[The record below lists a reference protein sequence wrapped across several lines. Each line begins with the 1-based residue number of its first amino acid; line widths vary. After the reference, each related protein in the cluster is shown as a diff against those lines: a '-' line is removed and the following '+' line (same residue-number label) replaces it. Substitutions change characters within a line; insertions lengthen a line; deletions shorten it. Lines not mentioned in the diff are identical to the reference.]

1 MKKFIQWVM
10 AATLVCGSSL
20 FTACVTDVVD
30 NPVPP
35 EKTIAIDKANF
46 PDDNFREYLLNQDY
60 GQDGVLTETEIMF
73 IDDMD
78 VYDMEISSLQGI
90 EYFTALT
97 MLDCED
103 NELTT
108 LDISKNTALV
118 KLYCSMNYLT
128 SLDITNN
135 VALKCLSCYD
145 NELTSLDVS
154 KNTALTFLDC
164 EENKITALDI
174 SMCTELKSLTCGD
187 NELTQLDISN
197 LTYLESLNCYYNN
210 LTTLDVSNN
219 PNLEYLNCENNQ
231 LSSLDISN
239 NPNLG
244 LVFCDGNQLTSLDFT
259 NNPLLYFVSLTR
271 NKISGQNMDNLI
283 SSLLQYTE
291 TPEPIIDL
299 IDYSEG
305 DEENVCTKT
314 QVAAIKA
321 KGWKPRYYNEEED
334 EWTEYEGSD
343 E

>member
-1 MKKFIQWVM
+1 MERISAWVM

-20 FTACVTDVVD
+20 FTACVTDYGD
-30 NPVPP
+30 NPVTP
-35 EKTIAIDKANF
+35 TVRVAIDKENF
-46 PDDNFREYLLNQDY
+46 PDDNFREYLLDQDY
-60 GQDGVLTETEIMF
+60 GKDGVLTEREIMNITEI
-73 IDDMD
+73 D
-78 VYDMEISSLQGI
+78 VYDMDISSLQGI

-97 MLDCED
+97 MLDCDD
-103 NELTT
+103 NELTA

-118 KLYCSMNYLT
+118 KLYCSWNHLT

-135 VALKCLSCYD
+135 VALKRLLCYD

-154 KNTALTFLDC
+154 KNTALTYLDC
-164 EENKITALDI
+164 EENKITALDV
-174 SMCTELKSLTCGD
+174 SMCTELESLTCGD

-197 LTYLESLNCYYNN
+197 LTYLESLNCNDNY
-210 LTTLDVSNN
+210 LTTLDVSSN
-219 PNLEYLNCENNQ
+219 PNLEYLKCYDNQ

-239 NPNLG
+239 NPNLW
-244 LVFCDGNQLTSLDFT
+244 LVFCDGNQISSLD
-259 NNPLLYFVSLTR
+259 VSKNTELRYLSITR

-283 SSLLQYTE
+283 SSLLQYEGTSA
-291 TPEPIIDL
+291 PVFDV

-321 KGWKPRYYNEEED
+321 KGWEPRYYNEEED
-334 EWTEYEGSD
+334 DWFEYEGSD

>member
-20 FTACVTDVVD
+20 FTACVTDYGD
-30 NPVPP
+30 NPVTP
-35 EKTIAIDKANF
+35 KVRIAIDKENF
-46 PDDNFREYLLNQDY
+46 PDDNFRAFLLDQDY
-60 GQDGVLTETEIMF
+60 GKDGVLTEREIMN
-73 IDDMD
+73 ITDMD

-103 NELTT
+103 NELST

-118 KLYCSMNYLT
+118 KLYCSWNHLT

-135 VALKCLSCYD
+135 VALKRLLCYN

-154 KNTALTFLDC
+154 KNTALTYLDC

-174 SMCTELKSLTCGD
+174 SMCTELEALTCGY

-197 LTYLESLNCYYNN
+197 LTYLEDLDCCDNY
-210 LTTLDVSNN
+210 LTTLDVSSN
-219 PNLEYLNCENNQ
+219 PNLEKLECEDNQ
-231 LSSLDISN
+231 ISSLDISN
-239 NPNLG
+239 NPYLW
-244 LVFCDGNQLTSLDFT
+244 LVYCDGNQISSLD
-259 NNPLLYFVSLTR
+259 VSKNTELRYLSITR

-283 SSLLQYTE
+283 SSLLQYEGTSA
-291 TPEPIIDL
+291 PNFDV

-305 DEENVCTKT
+305 DEENICTKT

-321 KGWKPRYYNEEED
+321 KGWMPRYYNEEED
-334 EWTEYEGSD
+334 DWTEYEGSD

>member
-1 MKKFIQWVM
+1 MKKVIQWVM

-20 FTACVTDVVD
+20 FTACVTDNGD
-30 NPVPP
+30 NPITP

-97 MLDCED
+97 VLDCED

-135 VALKCLSCYD
+135 VALKRLSCYD

-164 EENKITALDI
+164 EENKITALDV
-174 SMCTELKSLTCGD
+174 SMCTELESLTCGD

-197 LTYLESLNCYYNN
+197 LTYLESLNCYYND

-244 LVFCDGNQLTSLDFT
+244 LVFCDGNQISSLDFT

>member
-1 MKKFIQWVM
+1 MKKSIQWVM

-20 FTACVTDVVD
+20 FTACVTDYGD
-30 NPVPP
+30 NPVTP
-35 EKTIAIDKANF
+35 KVRIAIDKENF
-46 PDDNFREYLLNQDY
+46 PDDIFREYLLGQDY
-60 GQDGVLTETEIMF
+60 GKDGVLTEREIMN
-73 IDDMD
+73 ITEMD

-97 MLDCED
+97 VLDCDD

-118 KLYCSMNYLT
+118 KLYCSWNHLT

-135 VALKCLSCYD
+135 VVLKRLSCYH

-154 KNTALTFLDC
+154 KNTALTLLDC
-164 EENKITALDI
+164 EENKITALDV
-174 SMCTELKSLTCGD
+174 SMCTELESLTCGY

-197 LTYLESLNCYYNN
+197 LTYLEYLDCYDNN
-210 LTTLDVSNN
+210 LTTLDVSSN
-219 PNLEYLNCENNQ
+219 PNLEDLECEDNQ
-231 LSSLDISN
+231 ISSLDISN
-239 NPNLG
+239 NPYLW
-244 LVFCDGNQLTSLDFT
+244 LVYCDGNQISSLD
-259 NNPLLYFVSLTR
+259 VSKNTELRYLSITR

-283 SSLLQYTE
+283 SSLLQYEGTSA
-291 TPEPIIDL
+291 PSFDV

-321 KGWKPRYYNEEED
+321 KGWMPRYYNEEED
-334 EWTEYEGSD
+334 DWIEYEGSD

>member
-20 FTACVTDVVD
+20 FTACVTDYGD
-30 NPVPP
+30 NPVTP
-35 EKTIAIDKANF
+35 KVRIAIDKANF
-46 PDDNFREYLLNQDY
+46 PDDNFREYLLGQDY
-60 GQDGVLTETEIMF
+60 GKDGVLTEREIMN
-73 IDDMD
+73 ITEMD

-97 MLDCED
+97 VLDCDD

-118 KLYCSMNYLT
+118 KLYCSWNHLT

-135 VALKCLSCYD
+135 VALKRLLCYD

-154 KNTALTFLDC
+154 KNTALTYLDC

-174 SMCTELKSLTCGD
+174 SMCTELEALTCGY

-197 LTYLESLNCYYNN
+197 LTYLEDLDCCDNY
-210 LTTLDVSNN
+210 LTTLDVSSN
-219 PNLEYLNCENNQ
+219 PNLEKLECEDNQ
-231 LSSLDISN
+231 ISSLDISN
-239 NPNLG
+239 NPYLW
-244 LVFCDGNQLTSLDFT
+244 LVYCDGNQISSLD
-259 NNPLLYFVSLTR
+259 VSKNTELRYLSITR

-283 SSLLQYTE
+283 SSLLQYEGTSA
-291 TPEPIIDL
+291 PNFDV

-321 KGWKPRYYNEEED
+321 KGWMPRYYNEEED
-334 EWTEYEGSD
+334 DWIEYEGSD

>member
-1 MKKFIQWVM
+1 MKKVIQWVM

-20 FTACVTDVVD
+20 FTACVTDNGD
-30 NPVPP
+30 NPITPGVR
-35 EKTIAIDKANF
+35 IAIDKENF
-46 PDDNFREYLLNQDY
+46 PDDIFREYLLGQDY
-60 GQDGVLTETEIMF
+60 GKDGVLTEREIMN
-73 IDDMD
+73 ITEMD

-97 MLDCED
+97 VLDCDD

-118 KLYCSMNYLT
+118 KLYCAMNYLT

-135 VALKCLSCYD
+135 MALVYLDCYD

-154 KNTALTFLDC
+154 KNTALESLDC

-174 SMCTELKSLTCGD
+174 SMCTELESLTCGY

-197 LTYLESLNCYYNN
+197 LTYLEYLYCYDNY

-219 PNLEYLNCENNQ
+219 PNLKKLKCEDNQ
-231 LSSLDISN
+231 ISSLDISN
-239 NPNLG
+239 NPYLW
-244 LVFCDGNQLTSLDFT
+244 LVYCDGNQISSLD
-259 NNPLLYFVSLTR
+259 VSKNTELRYLSITR

-283 SSLLQYTE
+283 SSLLQYEGTSA
-291 TPEPIIDL
+291 PIFDV

-305 DEENVCTKT
+305 DEENVCTKS

-321 KGWKPRYYNEEED
+321 KGWKPRYYNEETY

>member
-1 MKKFIQWVM
+1 MKKSIQWVM

-20 FTACVTDVVD
+20 FTACVTDYGD
-30 NPVPP
+30 NPVTP
-35 EKTIAIDKANF
+35 TVRVAIDKENF
-46 PDDNFREYLLNQDY
+46 PDDNFRAFLLDQDY
-60 GQDGVLTETEIMF
+60 GKDGVLTEREIMNITEI
-73 IDDMD
+73 D
-78 VYDMEISSLQGI
+78 VYDMDISSLQGI

-97 MLDCED
+97 MLDCDD

-118 KLYCSMNYLT
+118 KLYCSWNHLT

-135 VALKCLSCYD
+135 VALKRLLCYD

-154 KNTALTFLDC
+154 KNTALTYLDC
-164 EENKITALDI
+164 EENKITALDV
-174 SMCTELKSLTCGD
+174 SMCTELESLTCGD

-197 LTYLESLNCYYNN
+197 LTYLEYLDCYDNN
-210 LTTLDVSNN
+210 LTTLDVSSN
-219 PNLEYLNCENNQ
+219 PNLERLECEDNQ

-239 NPNLG
+239 NPNLW
-244 LVFCDGNQLTSLDFT
+244 LVYCDGNQISSLD
-259 NNPLLYFVSLTR
+259 VSKNTELRYLSITR

-283 SSLLQYTE
+283 SSLLQYEGTSA
-291 TPEPIIDL
+291 PVFDV

-321 KGWKPRYYNEEED
+321 KGWEPRYYNEEED
-334 EWTEYEGSD
+334 EWIEYEGSD

>member
-1 MKKFIQWVM
+1 MKKFVQWVM

-20 FTACVTDVVD
+20 FTACVTDYGD
-30 NPVPP
+30 NPVTP
-35 EKTIAIDKANF
+35 TVRIAIDKENF
-46 PDDNFREYLLNQDY
+46 PDDNFREYLLDQDY
-60 GQDGVLTETEIMF
+60 GKDGVLTEREIMN
-73 IDDMD
+73 ITEMD

-97 MLDCED
+97 VLDCED

-118 KLYCSMNYLT
+118 KLYCGMNYLT

-135 VALKCLSCYD
+135 VALKRLLCYD

-154 KNTALTFLDC
+154 KNTALTLLDC

-174 SMCTELKSLTCGD
+174 SMCTELESLTCGD

-197 LTYLESLNCYYNN
+197 LTYLESLNCNDNY
-210 LTTLDVSNN
+210 LTTLDVSSN
-219 PNLEYLNCENNQ
+219 PNLEYLKCYDNQ

-239 NPNLG
+239 NPNLW
-244 LVFCDGNQLTSLDFT
+244 LVFCDGNQISSLDFT
-259 NNPLLYFVSLTR
+259 NNPLLSFVSLTR

-283 SSLLQYTE
+283 SSLLQYEGTSA
-291 TPEPIIDL
+291 PSFDV

-321 KGWKPRYYNEEED
+321 KGWMPRYYNEEED
-334 EWTEYEGSD
+334 DWIEYEGSD

>member
-1 MKKFIQWVM
+1 M

-20 FTACVTDVVD
+20 FTACVTDYGD
-30 NPVPP
+30 NPVTP
-35 EKTIAIDKANF
+35 KVRIAIDKENF
-46 PDDNFREYLLNQDY
+46 PDDIFREYLLGQDY
-60 GQDGVLTETEIMF
+60 GWDGVLTEREIMN
-73 IDDMD
+73 ITEMD

-97 MLDCED
+97 ELDCDD
-103 NELTT
+103 NQLTT

-118 KLYCSMNYLT
+118 KLYCSMNHLT

-135 VALKCLSCYD
+135 VALVYLDCYR

-154 KNTALTFLDC
+154 KNTALESLDC

-174 SMCTELKSLTCGD
+174 SMCTELESLTCGY
-187 NELTQLDISN
+187 NELTQ
-197 LTYLESLNCYYNN
+197 
-210 LTTLDVSNN
+210 LDVSNN
-219 PNLEYLNCENNQ
+219 PNLKDLECEDNQ
-231 LSSLDISN
+231 ISLLDISN
-239 NPNLG
+239 NPNLR
-244 LVFCDGNQLTSLDFT
+244 LVFCDGNQISSLD
-259 NNPLLYFVSLTR
+259 VSKNTELHYLSISR

-283 SSLLQYTE
+283 SSLLQYEGTSA
-291 TPEPIIDL
+291 PIFDV

-321 KGWKPRYYNEEED
+321 KGWKPRYYNEEEYD
-334 EWTEYEGSD
+334 WTEYEGSD

>member
-97 MLDCED
+97 VLDCED

-174 SMCTELKSLTCGD
+174 SKCTELKSLTCGD

-244 LVFCDGNQLTSLDFT
+244 LVFCDGNQISSLDFT

>member
-1 MKKFIQWVM
+1 MKKYIQWVM

-97 MLDCED
+97 VLDCED

>member
-1 MKKFIQWVM
+1 MKKVIQWVM

-20 FTACVTDVVD
+20 FTACVTDYGD
-30 NPVPP
+30 NPVTPGV
-35 EKTIAIDKANF
+35 TIVIDKANF
-46 PDDNFREYLLNQDY
+46 PDDNFREYLLGQDY
-60 GQDGVLTETEIMF
+60 GKDGVRTGREIMN
-73 IDDMD
+73 ITEMD

-97 MLDCED
+97 VLDCDD

-118 KLYCSMNYLT
+118 TLYCSMNYLT

-135 VALKCLSCYD
+135 VALVYLDCYD

-154 KNTALTFLDC
+154 KNTALKYLDC
-164 EENKITALDI
+164 EENMITALDI
-174 SMCTELKSLTCGD
+174 SMCTELVSLACGYND
-187 NELTQLDISN
+187 LTQLDISN
-197 LTYLESLNCYYNN
+197 LTYLEYLYCYDNY

-219 PNLEYLNCENNQ
+219 PNLEKLKCEDNQ

-239 NPNLG
+239 NPYLW
-244 LVFCDGNQLTSLDFT
+244 LVYCDGNQISSLD
-259 NNPLLYFVSLTR
+259 VSKNTELRYLSITR

-283 SSLLQYTE
+283 SSLLQYEGTSA
-291 TPEPIIDL
+291 PNFDV

-305 DEENVCTKT
+305 DEENVCTKS

-321 KGWKPRYYNEEED
+321 KGWKPRYYNEETY

>member
-20 FTACVTDVVD
+20 FTACVTDYGD
-30 NPVPP
+30 NPVTP
-35 EKTIAIDKANF
+35 TVRIAIDKENF
-46 PDDNFREYLLNQDY
+46 PDDNFRAFLLGQDY
-60 GQDGVLTETEIMF
+60 GKDGVLTEREIMN
-73 IDDMD
+73 ITEMD

-97 MLDCED
+97 VLDCDD

-118 KLYCSMNYLT
+118 KLYCSWNHLT

-135 VALKCLSCYD
+135 VALKRLLCYD

-154 KNTALTFLDC
+154 KNTALTYLDC
-164 EENKITALDI
+164 EENKITALDV
-174 SMCTELKSLTCGD
+174 SMCTELESLTCGY

-197 LTYLESLNCYYNN
+197 LTYLEDLDCCDNY
-210 LTTLDVSNN
+210 LTTLDVSSN
-219 PNLEYLNCENNQ
+219 PNLEKLECENNQ
-231 LSSLDISN
+231 ISSLDISN
-239 NPNLG
+239 NPYLW
-244 LVFCDGNQLTSLDFT
+244 LVYCDGNQISSLD
-259 NNPLLYFVSLTR
+259 VSKNTELRYLSITR

-283 SSLLQYTE
+283 SSLLQYEGTSA
-291 TPEPIIDL
+291 PSFDV

-321 KGWKPRYYNEEED
+321 KGWMPRYYNEEED
-334 EWTEYEGSD
+334 DWIEYEGSD

>member
-20 FTACVTDVVD
+20 FTACVTDYGD
-30 NPVPP
+30 NPVTP
-35 EKTIAIDKANF
+35 TVRIAIDKENF
-46 PDDNFREYLLNQDY
+46 PDDNFREYLLDQDY
-60 GQDGVLTETEIMF
+60 GKDGVLTEREIINITE
-73 IDDMD
+73 MD

-118 KLYCSMNYLT
+118 KLYCGMNYLT

-135 VALKCLSCYD
+135 VVLKSLLCYD

-164 EENKITALDI
+164 EENMITALDV
-174 SMCTELKSLTCGD
+174 SMCTELESLTCGY

-197 LTYLESLNCYYNN
+197 LTYLESLNCCDNY
-210 LTTLDVSNN
+210 LTTLDVSSN
-219 PNLEYLNCENNQ
+219 PNLEYLKCGDNQ

-239 NPNLG
+239 NPNLW
-244 LVFCDGNQLTSLDFT
+244 LVFCDGNQISSLDFT
-259 NNPLLYFVSLTR
+259 NNPLLSFVSLTR
-271 NKISGQNMDNLI
+271 NKISGQNMDAI
-283 SSLLQYTE
+283 ITSLAQNDNPKAYLFDV
-291 TPEPIIDL
+291 IDNS
-299 IDYSEG
+299 YG
-305 DEENVCTKT
+305 DEENVCTKS
-314 QVAAIKA
+314 QVAALKA
-321 KGWKPRYYNEEED
+321 KGWTPRYYNEEED
-334 EWTEYEGSD
+334 DWTEYEGSD

>member
-1 MKKFIQWVM
+1 MKKVIQWVM

-20 FTACVTDVVD
+20 FTACVTDYGD
-30 NPVPP
+30 NPVTP
-35 EKTIAIDKANF
+35 KVRIAIDKENF
-46 PDDNFREYLLNQDY
+46 PDDNFREYLLDQDY
-60 GQDGVLTETEIMF
+60 GQDGVLTEREIMN
-73 IDDMD
+73 ITEMD

-97 MLDCED
+97 VLDCDD

-118 KLYCSMNYLT
+118 TLYCSMNYLT

-135 VALKCLSCYD
+135 VALVYLDCYD

-154 KNTALTFLDC
+154 KNTALKYLDC
-164 EENKITALDI
+164 EENMITALDI
-174 SMCTELKSLTCGD
+174 SMCTELVSLACGYND
-187 NELTQLDISN
+187 LTQLDISN
-197 LTYLESLNCYYNN
+197 LTYLEYLYCYDNY

-219 PNLEYLNCENNQ
+219 PNLEKLKCEDNQ

-239 NPNLG
+239 NPYLW
-244 LVFCDGNQLTSLDFT
+244 LVYCDGNQISSLD
-259 NNPLLYFVSLTR
+259 VSKNTELRYLSITR

-283 SSLLQYTE
+283 SSLLQYEGTSA
-291 TPEPIIDL
+291 PNFDV

-305 DEENVCTKT
+305 DEENVCTKS

-321 KGWKPRYYNEEED
+321 KGWKPRYYNEETY

>member
-20 FTACVTDVVD
+20 FTACVTDYGD
-30 NPVPP
+30 NPVTP
-35 EKTIAIDKANF
+35 TVRVAIDKENF
-46 PDDNFREYLLNQDY
+46 PDDNFREYLLDQDY
-60 GQDGVLTETEIMF
+60 GKDGVLTEREIMN
-73 IDDMD
+73 ITEMD

-118 KLYCSMNYLT
+118 KLYCGMNYLT

-135 VALKCLSCYD
+135 VALKSLLCYD

-164 EENKITALDI
+164 EENKITALDV
-174 SMCTELKSLTCGD
+174 SMCTELESLTCGD

-197 LTYLESLNCYYNN
+197 LTYLESLNCNDN
-210 LTTLDVSNN
+210 HLTTLDISSN
-219 PNLEYLNCENNQ
+219 PNLEYLKCYDNQ

-239 NPNLG
+239 NPNLW
-244 LVFCDGNQLTSLDFT
+244 LVFCDGNQISSLDFT
-259 NNPLLYFVSLTR
+259 NNPLLSFVSLTR

-283 SSLLQYTE
+283 SSLLQYEGTSA
-291 TPEPIIDL
+291 PVFDV

-321 KGWKPRYYNEEED
+321 KGWTPRYYNEEED
-334 EWTEYEGSD
+334 EWIEYEGSD

>member
-97 MLDCED
+97 VLDCED

-118 KLYCSMNYLT
+118 KLFCSMNYLT

-164 EENKITALDI
+164 EENMITALDV
-174 SMCTELKSLTCGD
+174 SMCTELESLTCGY

-244 LVFCDGNQLTSLDFT
+244 LVFCDGNQISSLDFT

>member
-1 MKKFIQWVM
+1 MERISAWVM

-97 MLDCED
+97 VLDCDD

>member
-1 MKKFIQWVM
+1 M

-20 FTACVTDVVD
+20 FTACVTDYGD
-30 NPVPP
+30 NPVTP
-35 EKTIAIDKANF
+35 TVRVAIDKENF
-46 PDDNFREYLLNQDY
+46 PDDNFREYLLDQDY
-60 GQDGVLTETEIMF
+60 GKDGVLTEREIMN
-73 IDDMD
+73 ITDMD

-118 KLYCSMNYLT
+118 KLYCSWNHLT

-135 VALKCLSCYD
+135 VALKRLLCYD

-154 KNTALTFLDC
+154 KNTALTYLDC
-164 EENKITALDI
+164 EENKITALDV
-174 SMCTELKSLTCGD
+174 SMCTELESLTCGY

-197 LTYLESLNCYYNN
+197 LTYLERLYCYDNY

-219 PNLEYLNCENNQ
+219 PNLVRLECEDNQ
-231 LSSLDISN
+231 ISSLDISN
-239 NPNLG
+239 NPYLW
-244 LVFCDGNQLTSLDFT
+244 LVYCDGNQISSLD
-259 NNPLLYFVSLTR
+259 VSKNTELRYLSITR

-283 SSLLQYTE
+283 SSLLQYEGTSA
-291 TPEPIIDL
+291 PVFDV

-321 KGWKPRYYNEEED
+321 KGWEPRYYNEEED
-334 EWTEYEGSD
+334 DWFEYEGSD

>member
-1 MKKFIQWVM
+1 MKKSIQWVM

-20 FTACVTDVVD
+20 FTACVTDYGD
-30 NPVPP
+30 NPVTP
-35 EKTIAIDKANF
+35 TVRIAIDKENF
-46 PDDNFREYLLNQDY
+46 PDDNFREYLLDQDY
-60 GQDGVLTETEIMF
+60 GKDGVLTEREIMN
-73 IDDMD
+73 ITEMD

-97 MLDCED
+97 VLDCDD

-118 KLYCSMNYLT
+118 KLYCSVNHLT

-135 VALKCLSCYD
+135 VALKRLLCYD

-154 KNTALTFLDC
+154 KNTALTYLDC
-164 EENKITALDI
+164 EENKITALDV
-174 SMCTELKSLTCGD
+174 SMCTELELLACGY

-197 LTYLESLNCYYNN
+197 LSYLEYLYCNDNY
-210 LTTLDVSNN
+210 LTTLDVSSN
-219 PNLEYLNCENNQ
+219 PNLEYLKCYDNQ

-239 NPNLG
+239 NPNLW
-244 LVFCDGNQLTSLDFT
+244 LVFCDGNQISSLDFT
-259 NNPLLYFVSLTR
+259 NNPLLSFVSLTR
-271 NKISGQNMDNLI
+271 NKISGQNMDA
-283 SSLLQYTE
+283 
-291 TPEPIIDL
+291 IITTLAQNDNPKAYNFDV

-305 DEENVCTKT
+305 DEENVCTKS
-314 QVAAIKA
+314 QVAALKA
-321 KGWKPRYYNEEED
+321 KGWTPRYYNEEED

>member
-73 IDDMD
+73 ITEMD

-118 KLYCSMNYLT
+118 KLYCGMNYLT

-135 VALKCLSCYD
+135 VALKSLLCYD

-164 EENKITALDI
+164 EENKITALDV
-174 SMCTELKSLTCGD
+174 SMCTELESLTCGD

-197 LTYLESLNCYYNN
+197 LTYLESLNCNDNY
-210 LTTLDVSNN
+210 LTTLDVSSN
-219 PNLEYLNCENNQ
+219 PNLEYLKCYDNQ

-239 NPNLG
+239 NPNLW
-244 LVFCDGNQLTSLDFT
+244 LVFCDGNQISSLDFT
-259 NNPLLYFVSLTR
+259 NNPLLSFVSLTR
-271 NKISGQNMDNLI
+271 NKISGQNMDAI
-283 SSLLQYTE
+283 ITSLAQNDN
-291 TPEPIIDL
+291 PEAYNFDV
-299 IDYSEG
+299 IDYSNG
-305 DEENVCTKT
+305 DEENVCTKS
-314 QVAAIKA
+314 QVAALKA
-321 KGWKPRYYNEEED
+321 KGWTPRYYNEEED
-334 EWTEYEGSD
+334 EWIEYEGSD

>member
-1 MKKFIQWVM
+1 MERISAWVM

-20 FTACVTDVVD
+20 FTACVTDNGD
-30 NPVPP
+30 NPITPGV
-35 EKTIAIDKANF
+35 TIAIDKANF
-46 PDDNFREYLLNQDY
+46 PDDNFREYLLGQDY
-60 GQDGVLTETEIMF
+60 GKDGVLTEREIMN
-73 IDDMD
+73 ITEMD

-97 MLDCED
+97 VLDCDD

-118 KLYCSMNYLT
+118 TLYCSMNYLT

-135 VALKCLSCYD
+135 VALVYLDCYD

-154 KNTALTFLDC
+154 KNTALESLDC
-164 EENKITALDI
+164 EENKLTTLDV
-174 SMCTELKSLTCGD
+174 SRCTELESLACGY

-197 LTYLESLNCYYNN
+197 LTYLEYLYCYDNYI
-210 LTTLDVSNN
+210 TTLDVSNN
-219 PNLEYLNCENNQ
+219 PNLKKLKCEDNQ
-231 LSSLDISN
+231 ISSLDISN
-239 NPNLG
+239 NPYLW
-244 LVFCDGNQLTSLDFT
+244 LVYCDGNQILSLD
-259 NNPLLYFVSLTR
+259 VSKNTELRYLSITR

-283 SSLLQYTE
+283 SSLLQYEGTSA
-291 TPEPIIDL
+291 PKIDL

-334 EWTEYEGSD
+334 EWIEYEGSD

>member
-20 FTACVTDVVD
+20 FTACVTDYGD
-30 NPVPP
+30 NPVTP
-35 EKTIAIDKANF
+35 KVRIAIDKENF
-46 PDDNFREYLLNQDY
+46 PDDNFRAFLLDQDY
-60 GQDGVLTETEIMF
+60 GKDGVLTEREIMN
-73 IDDMD
+73 ITDMD

-103 NELTT
+103 NELST

-118 KLYCSMNYLT
+118 KLYCSWNHLT

-135 VALKCLSCYD
+135 VALKRLLCYN

-154 KNTALTFLDC
+154 KNTALTYLDC

-174 SMCTELKSLTCGD
+174 SMCTELEALTCGY

-197 LTYLESLNCYYNN
+197 LTYLEDLDCCDNY
-210 LTTLDVSNN
+210 LTTLDVSSN
-219 PNLEYLNCENNQ
+219 PNLEKLECEDNQ
-231 LSSLDISN
+231 ISSLDISN
-239 NPNLG
+239 NPYLW
-244 LVFCDGNQLTSLDFT
+244 LVYCDGNQISSLD
-259 NNPLLYFVSLTR
+259 VSKNTELRYLSITR

-283 SSLLQYTE
+283 SSLLQYEGTSA
-291 TPEPIIDL
+291 PNFDV

-321 KGWKPRYYNEEED
+321 KGWMPRYYNEEED
-334 EWTEYEGSD
+334 DWTEYEGSD

>member
-20 FTACVTDVVD
+20 FTACVTDYGD
-30 NPVPP
+30 NPVTP
-35 EKTIAIDKANF
+35 KVRIAIDKENF
-46 PDDNFREYLLNQDY
+46 PDDIFREYLLDQDY
-60 GQDGVLTETEIMF
+60 GQDGVLTEREIMNITEI
-73 IDDMD
+73 D

-97 MLDCED
+97 VLDCED

-118 KLYCSMNYLT
+118 KLYCGMNYLT

-135 VALKCLSCYD
+135 VALKRLLCYN

-154 KNTALTFLDC
+154 KNTALTYLDC
-164 EENKITALDI
+164 EENKITALDV
-174 SMCTELKSLTCGD
+174 SMCTELEALTCGY

-197 LTYLESLNCYYNN
+197 LTYLEYLYCYDNY

-219 PNLEYLNCENNQ
+219 PNLEDLECEDNQ
-231 LSSLDISN
+231 ISSLNISN
-239 NPNLG
+239 NPYLY
-244 LVFCDGNQLTSLDFT
+244 LVYCDGNQISSLD
-259 NNPLLYFVSLTR
+259 VSKNTELRYLSITR

-283 SSLLQYTE
+283 SSLLQYEGTSA
-291 TPEPIIDL
+291 PNFDV

-305 DEENVCTKT
+305 DEENVCTKS
-314 QVAAIKA
+314 QVAALKA
-321 KGWKPRYYNEEED
+321 KGWTPRYYNEEED

>member
-1 MKKFIQWVM
+1 M

-97 MLDCED
+97 VLDCED

-118 KLYCSMNYLT
+118 KLFCSMNYLT

-197 LTYLESLNCYYNN
+197 LTYLESLICYYNN

-283 SSLLQYTE
+283 SSMFQYEGTSA
-291 TPEPIIDL
+291 PIIDL

>member
-1 MKKFIQWVM
+1 MKKVIQWVM
-10 AATLVCGSSL
+10 TATLVCGSSL
-20 FTACVTDVVD
+20 FTACVTDYGD
-30 NPVPP
+30 NPVTPGV
-35 EKTIAIDKANF
+35 TIVIDKANF
-46 PDDNFREYLLNQDY
+46 PDDNFREYLLGQDY
-60 GQDGVLTETEIMF
+60 GKDGVLTGREIMN
-73 IDDMD
+73 ITEMD

-97 MLDCED
+97 VLDCDD

-118 KLYCSMNYLT
+118 TLYCSMNYLT

-135 VALKCLSCYD
+135 VSLVYLDCYD

-154 KNTALTFLDC
+154 KNTALKYLDC
-164 EENKITALDI
+164 EENMITALDI
-174 SMCTELKSLTCGD
+174 SMCTELVSLACGYND
-187 NELTQLDISN
+187 LTQLDISN
-197 LTYLESLNCYYNN
+197 LTYLEYLYCYDNY

-219 PNLEYLNCENNQ
+219 PNLEKLKCEDNQ

-239 NPNLG
+239 NPYLL
-244 LVFCDGNQLTSLDFT
+244 LVFCDGNQISSLD
-259 NNPLLYFVSLTR
+259 VSKNTELRYLSITR

-283 SSLLQYTE
+283 SSLLQYEGTSA
-291 TPEPIIDL
+291 PNFDV

-305 DEENVCTKT
+305 DEENVCTKS

-321 KGWKPRYYNEEED
+321 KGWKPRYYNEETY

>member
-97 MLDCED
+97 VLDCED

-164 EENKITALDI
+164 EENKITDLDI
-174 SMCTELKSLTCGD
+174 SMCTELESLTCGD

-197 LTYLESLNCYYNN
+197 LTYLESLNCNDNY
-210 LTTLDVSNN
+210 LTNLDVSSN
-219 PNLEYLNCENNQ
+219 PNLEYLKCYDNQ

-244 LVFCDGNQLTSLDFT
+244 LVFCDGNQISSLDFT

-334 EWTEYEGSD
+334 EWTDYEGSD

>member
-1 MKKFIQWVM
+1 MKKVIQWVM

-97 MLDCED
+97 VLDCED

-174 SMCTELKSLTCGD
+174 SMCTELESLTCGD

>member
-20 FTACVTDVVD
+20 FTACVTDYGD
-30 NPVPP
+30 NPVTP
-35 EKTIAIDKANF
+35 TVRVAIDKENF
-46 PDDNFREYLLNQDY
+46 PDDNFREYLLDQDY
-60 GQDGVLTETEIMF
+60 GQDGVLTEREIMN
-73 IDDMD
+73 ITEMD

-118 KLYCSMNYLT
+118 KLYCGMNYLT

-135 VALKCLSCYD
+135 VALKSLLCYD

-164 EENKITALDI
+164 EENKITALDV
-174 SMCTELKSLTCGD
+174 SMCTELESLTCGD

-197 LTYLESLNCYYNN
+197 LTYLESLNCNDNY
-210 LTTLDVSNN
+210 LTTLDVSSN
-219 PNLEYLNCENNQ
+219 PNLEYLKCYDNQ

-239 NPNLG
+239 NPNLW
-244 LVFCDGNQLTSLDFT
+244 LVFCDGNQISSLDFT
-259 NNPLLYFVSLTR
+259 NNPLLSFVSLTR
-271 NKISGQNMDNLI
+271 NKISGQNMDAI
-283 SSLLQYTE
+283 ITSLAQNDNPDAYNF
-291 TPEPIIDL
+291 DV

-305 DEENVCTKT
+305 DEENVCTKS
-314 QVAAIKA
+314 QVAALKA
-321 KGWKPRYYNEEED
+321 KGWEPRYYNEEED
-334 EWTEYEGSD
+334 DWFEYEGSD